1 MKTFRY
7 KHTALIWALL
17 SVVLALS
24 IGAIIW
30 NTFSLVKDTELST
43 NNTLSYLFIIVSG
56 ALLSAFTISV
66 MLGSKYV
73 IKNGVLVLKFGFVP
87 TKLKID
93 EIVQFTH
100 FKKSDK
106 LVAYFSDAKFT
117 VIIIKSEQYD
127 NFVNAV
133 REINPQIIY
142 DSTSK
147 DLANN

>member
-73 IKNGVLVLKFGFVP
+73 IKNGVLVLLRR
-87 TKLKID
+87 TYATD
-93 EIVQFTH
+93 EIME
-100 FKKSDK
+100 K
-106 LVAYFSDAKFT
+106 LRRCRVRF
-117 VIIIKSEQYD
+117 
-127 NFVNAV
+127 FVVDMENMA
-133 REINPQIIY
+133 E
-142 DSTSK
+142 
-147 DLANN
+147 

>member
-30 NTFSLVKDTELST
+30 NTISLVKDTGLST
-43 NNTLSYLFIIVSG
+43 NTLSYALIIVSG
-56 ALLSAFTISV
+56 ALLSAFTLSV
-66 MLGSKYV
+66 MLNSKYV
-73 IKNGVLVLKFGFVP
+73 IKDGVLVLKFGVIP

-117 VIIIKSEQYD
+117 VIVIKNEQYD

-133 REINPQIIY
+133 REINPKIIY
-142 DSTSK
+142 DSTSQN
-147 DLANN
+147 LANS